1 MFDGAMA
8 YHHSGKAPVC
18 AINSDGGL
26 ERTRLVANNGGEADR
41 QMVQSDDRRDNG
53 EDFGQSGFP
62 ESEVP
67 MRVSVQGWSIRSPV
81 TERREPVLSRA
92 FQFWNNIDG
101 RYRRPIE
108 ERFASDRK
116 STRLNSSH

>member
-1 MFDGAMA
+1 MA

-67 MRVSVQGWSIRSPV
+67 MRVSVPGWSIRSPV

-92 FQFWNNIDG
+92 FQFWSS
-101 RYRRPIE
+101 E
-108 ERFASDRK
+108 EHTSELKPLMRISYAVFCLK
-116 STRLNSSH
+116 QIL